1 MNNMHVHG
9 SEVVENIAFQ
19 AQVWATVLVAS
30 SSGFSRTAAVLSRNV
45 VIAPVL
51 LSHPLEEL
59 PNVISLYDKS
69 FWSHKSNFGVDE
81 SWNNETGRKLYPLI
95 QKLKNDLHRNL
106 LNQFETGP
114 NQPRMKCLRRP
125 VKSEDNIKS
134 IY

>member
-59 PNVISLYDKS
+59 PNVILE
-69 FWSHKSNFGVDE
+69 WMNHG
-81 SWNNETGRKLYPLI
+81 I
-95 QKLKNDLHRNL
+95 
-106 LNQFETGP
+106 
-114 NQPRMKCLRRP
+114 MRRD
-125 VKSEDNIKS
+125 VNYIL
-134 IY
+134 